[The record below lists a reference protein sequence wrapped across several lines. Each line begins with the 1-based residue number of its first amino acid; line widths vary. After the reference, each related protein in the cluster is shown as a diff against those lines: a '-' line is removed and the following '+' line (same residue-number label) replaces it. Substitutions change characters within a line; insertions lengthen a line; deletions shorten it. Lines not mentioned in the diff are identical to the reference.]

1 MSQRGM
7 AWHVSD
13 GFIIKKLFIYI
24 RKNESNM
31 PVGAAQRVLLLLFL
45 KLLLF
50 LLFLFFSFLCV
61 VFVVASVI
69 ALSIFVVMPLYCLL
83 SVLFFVVVQLLDSTV
98 VSYVET

>member
-31 PVGAAQRVLLLLFL
+31 HVGAAQRVLLLLFL
-45 KLLLF
+45 KL

>member
-45 KLLLF
+45 KL